1 MGAWAPAVAKACS
14 ASTDAATT
22 QVRVRVAAEADRLDG
37 ASIVWALLPRVRIRG
52 VWQLPTACLVARAAW
67 LRVRLQSNAT
77 GHVANG
83 ARFDHVVSN
92 WSVGG
97 VHSDAAT
104 PAQVQVV
111 WAVGR

>member
-22 QVRVRVAAEADRLDG
+22 QVRVRAAAEADRLDG
-37 ASIVWALLPRVRIRG
+37 ASIVWALLPLVRTRG
-52 VWQLPTACLVARAAW
+52 VWQLQTARLVALAAW
-67 LRVRLQSNAT
+67 LRVRLQSTLPT

-83 ARFDHVVSN
+83 RDRFGHVVSN
-92 WSVGG
+92 HWV
-97 VHSDAAT
+97 VCTRTRQHLALM
-104 PAQVQVV
+104 QV